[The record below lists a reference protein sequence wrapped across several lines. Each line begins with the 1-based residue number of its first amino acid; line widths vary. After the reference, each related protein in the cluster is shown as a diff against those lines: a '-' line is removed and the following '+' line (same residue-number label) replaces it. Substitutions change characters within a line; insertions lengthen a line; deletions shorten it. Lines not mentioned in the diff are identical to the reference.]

1 MQALSL
7 LPLLFSVSWSSP
19 APLPY
24 KGGYPGFHGPEGN
37 KPGSAPSGTVPSLSQ
52 QSSPARPTN
61 SAATPT
67 VSGIPSKA
75 NETKPGTGGGGGGGG
90 PTLPEGFAKIV
101 FQDDFST
108 QQAGALPDASKWT
121 FDVGTGYPGGATNWG
136 TQEIQTYTKDTTNIA
151 ISEGGTL
158 TITPIKHGESW
169 TSSRIETNA
178 TQDFACPE
186 GGKLR
191 MEASIMIPA
200 SDPGTQSGIWPAF
213 WSMGSAFRTN
223 VTSWPSV
230 GEIDVLEVS
239 NGVGTVFQTAHCG
252 VIDGG
257 PCNEKTGLSSSAE
270 FPRGEFVKVACEVDR
285 SAGAVRRLRLGEARV
300 TLTGR
305 EIGDEAVWKNLAQT
319 PKMILLNVAIGG
331 EFHRRQGRHQDAQRA
346 DGGREGVEDGGQIW
360 DLCRP
365 AGRYLNLWATCK
377 SSFGL

>member
-1 MQALSL
+1 MTTKQVLSL
-7 LPLLFSVSWSSP
+7 LPLLFSAGWSSP
-19 APLPY
+19 APYPF
-24 KGGYPGFHGPEGN
+24 KGFPGFEGHKPGFAPSGVVPTFPTESGAVDSAAN
-37 KPGSAPSGTVPSLSQ
+37 PVANPIQPAASGAPRKPGSGGGS
-52 QSSPARPTN
+52 
-61 SAATPT
+61 
-67 VSGIPSKA
+67 
-75 NETKPGTGGGGGGGG
+75 GGGGNNSTGGG
-90 PTLPEGFAKIV
+90 PTLPSGFAKIV

-136 TQEIQTYTKDTTNIA
+136 TQEIQTYTKDTKNIA
-151 ISEGGTL
+151 ISSSGTL
-158 TITPIKHGESW
+158 TITPIKNGEAW

-178 TQDFACPE
+178 AQDFTCPA
-186 GGKLR
+186 GGKMR

-200 SDPGTQSGIWPAF
+200 SDPATQSGIWPAF

-230 GEIDVLEVS
+230 GEIDMLEVS

-285 SAGAVRRLRLGEARV
+285 SAGGGFATEKLVWYV
-300 TLTGR
+300 NDKPTKTITGQ

-331 EFHRRQGRHQDAQRA
+331 EFPDAKAGTKTPNAQTV
-346 DGGREGVEDGGQIW
+346 GGEQSRMEVKYV
-360 DLCRP
+360 
-365 AGRYLNLWATCK
+365 AVYST
-377 SSFGL
+377 

>member
-1 MQALSL
+1 MLTMQALSL
-7 LPLLFSVSWSSP
+7 LPLLFSVGWSSP

-24 KGGYPGFHGPEGN
+24 KGGYPGFHGPGGT
-37 KPGSAPSGTVPSLSQ
+37 KPGLAPSGTVPPLSQ

-61 SAATPT
+61 SAASPT
-67 VSGIPSKA
+67 VSGISGKA
-75 NETKPGTGGGGGGGG
+75 NETKPGTGGDGGGG
-90 PTLPEGFAKIV
+90 PTLPEGFVKIV

-121 FDVGTGYPGGATNWG
+121 FDVGTGYPGGAANWG
-136 TQEIQTYTKDTTNIA
+136 TQEIQTYTKDTANIA
-151 ISEGGTL
+151 ISESGTL
-158 TITPIKHGESW
+158 TITPIKNGESW

-178 TQDFACPE
+178 AQDFTCPE

-200 SDPGTQSGIWPAF
+200 SDPATQSGIWPAF
-213 WSMGSAFRTN
+213 WSMGSVFRTN

-230 GEIDVLEVS
+230 GEIDMLEVS

-285 SAGAVRRLRLGEARV
+285 SAGAAGGFASEKLVWYVNGTPTK
-300 TLTGR
+300 TLTGQ

-331 EFHRRQGRHQDAQRA
+331 EFPDAKAGTKTPNAQTV
-346 DGGREGVEDGGQIW
+346 GGKDSRMEVKYV
-360 DLCRP
+360 
-365 AGRYLNLWATCK
+365 AVY
-377 SSFGL
+377 SS